1 MSTLQLQRSSVDTNV
16 GMFDPSLTTGK
27 ELISEFE
34 KKFGR
39 IEFDKGTTGDYGD
52 YRMIPNTELKISR
65 KWQRFLI
72 KSTLQRAKRFSR
84 AYCQPLVVYQR
95 PNGDLVVVD
104 GQHKLVMSILGN
116 DKSFDVPCVVFE
128 HPKDRSLRECEAIE
142 ARLFEALNTAR
153 HSTSKIDK
161 VRAGLA
167 YGDKEAQQF
176 ETDFI
181 SLGLQIEGIGDPD
194 GMPVKGVAKA
204 ERGFRTFGLL
214 ATKRAVSF
222 LRVVYTK
229 YYNKD
234 YVDGSMVGALA
245 AIYNL
250 LDVLGDGKKAN
261 GLKEYLNTYFHKIA
275 LNTWKHNSSGPS
287 ENIIARRIVDKYNDM
302 VKSGVITDGAVIGE
316 DTLSDDAVKLRD
328 LSKI

>member
-1 MSTLQLQRSSVDTNV
+1 MNAYTNV

-27 ELISEFE
+27 ELITEFE
-34 KKFGR
+34 KKFGN
-39 IEFDKGTTGDYGD
+39 ILFDKGSTGDFGEYK
-52 YRMIPNTELKISR
+52 MVANTELKISR

-72 KSTLQRAKRFSR
+72 KTTIQKAKRFSR
-84 AYCQPLVVYQR
+84 QYCQPLVVYQR

-104 GQHKLVMSILGN
+104 GQHKLVMSLLGN
-116 DKSFDVPCVVFE
+116 DKPFDVPCVVFE
-128 HPKDRSLRECEAIE
+128 HPKDRTLKDCEATE

-167 YGDKEAQQF
+167 YGDKDAQQF
-176 ETDFI
+176 EQDFI
-181 SLGLQIEGIGDPD
+181 ALGLQIEGIGDPD
-194 GMPVKGVAKA
+194 GVPVKGVAKA
-204 ERGFRTFGLL
+204 ERGFKTFGLL

-222 LRVVYTK
+222 LRSAYTK
-229 YYNKD
+229 YYNKN

-245 AIYNL
+245 AVYNL

-261 GLKEYLNTYFHKIA
+261 GLKEYLNTYFHKIR
-275 LNTWKHNSSGPS
+275 LSDWTKNSSGPS

-302 VKSGVITDGAVIGE
+302 VKSGVIRGGAVIGE
-316 DTLSDDAVKLRD
+316 DTLSDDKVKLRD